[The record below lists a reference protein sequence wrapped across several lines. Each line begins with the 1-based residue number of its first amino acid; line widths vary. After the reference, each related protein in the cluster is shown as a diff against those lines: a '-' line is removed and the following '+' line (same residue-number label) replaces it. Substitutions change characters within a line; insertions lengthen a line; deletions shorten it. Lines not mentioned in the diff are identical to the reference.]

1 MINKIVIFIGSK
13 KDYNKFLKKEIS
25 NDEETVSF
33 MELIQHYNAK
43 LRPADSAYGDNQNL
57 RKRNIGN
64 CIVKADDYA
73 SVLEHVMSNFV
84 NLVTLNNN
92 IDTLFVQNPPKRV
105 LNSLK
110 SEYEDII
117 TYKYSKYPNI
127 DRKKLKTIWQNL
139 NKDVI
144 GQIGGKKKVV
154 SAMYKLTTNKKD
166 KPVVLLLYG
175 PSGVGK
181 TETAKSISK
190 TMGGELLRI
199 QFSMMQTNEA
209 YNYIFGSEHSKS
221 SMAKEL
227 ELRESN
233 VVLFDEFDKIN
244 EIFYNAFYE
253 LFDEGTLE
261 DTNYKINLSK
271 CIFICTSNFES
282 EEEIKKTLGAAMYSR
297 IGACIQYE
305 QLVLEE
311 KEIIVRDFYD
321 EMLKNLKADEI
332 QVVEKSNILR
342 WFLNNISRYDNIRIL
357 KTKLE
362 TAFFETLTEK
372 FIFEELT

>member
-233 VVLFDEFDKIN
+233 VILFDEFDKIN

-253 LFDEGTLE
+253 LFNEGTLE